1 MKSIGIDIGTTTVSM
16 NLVDGENPQVIEK
29 RTLENGS
36 FLKTSFSWERVQD
49 TEVILSRILP
59 VLEELLEKY
68 PDVVSIGLTGQMHGI
83 VYVDGEGKAV
93 SPLYTWQDGRGGLLD
108 DQGKSLSQQLSEQG
122 LHVAPGYGAVTH
134 LYNVKNHLV
143 PQEAVSFCTIADYVG
158 MYLTG
163 RKTPLI
169 HSSQAASLGLF
180 DREAT
185 AFQEEAIR
193 ELGMDPVMFPQ
204 VTQEL
209 ELLGMYRGI
218 PVSVSLGDNQ
228 ASFLG
233 SVRRAG
239 ETVLANLGT
248 GGQISVWSPEAF
260 DGPGIEARPFLRGS
274 FLLVGATLCGGAAY
288 AALEGFFRE
297 YAVAVGAP
305 DVPQYDV
312 MAKLLEDTSQEGWQ
326 VKTTFAGTRENP
338 DEAGGI
344 QGIRVSNFHPVSLIR
359 GVLNGMA
366 EELFELYQVI
376 CQGTGISRG
385 YLACSGNGAR
395 RNPALRRAL
404 EERFQMPVAL
414 VDNQEEAAFGAAVSA
429 LAAVERLLLTEWLG
443 LS

>member
-16 NLVDGENPQVIEK
+16 NLVDAENPQVIEK

-83 VYVDGEGKAV
+83 VYVNGEGKAV
-93 SPLYTWQDGRGGLLD
+93 SPLYTWQDGRGGLPD
-108 DQGKSLSQQLSEQG
+108 DQGKSFSQQLSEQG
-122 LHVAPGYGAVTH
+122 LHAAPGYGAVTH

-180 DREAT
+180 DREAM

-193 ELGMDPVMFPQ
+193 ELGMDPGMFPQ

-209 ELLGMYRGI
+209 ELLGTYRGI

-248 GGQISVWSPEAF
+248 GGQISVWSPKAF
-260 DGPGIEARPFLRGS
+260 DGPGIEARPFLGGS

-297 YAVAVGAP
+297 YAAAAGAP

-312 MAKLLEDTSQEGWQ
+312 MARLLEDTSQEGWQ

-366 EELFELYQVI
+366 EELVELYQVI

-429 LAAVERLLLTEWLG
+429 LAAVERLSLTEWLG